1 MMKDAINSSI
11 QELCDG
17 ENLCFDREDG
27 FWIVEQG
34 AVDFF
39 KRNDSSHLASFTHVK
54 LWTAQSGEIL
64 FGRLASTLDGYNF
77 EILSVEDSRVRF
89 VSFKEFFSLSGQ
101 EKATFEEKINQWIQ
115 RSYSCLD
122 LHPPAVQNI
131 PSDTNL
137 PSTLVSGERM
147 KMPGSAACWLTIQA
161 GEISLFGHE
170 NLKFG
175 SNTTILP
182 LGGDAWFEAVGE
194 SKIVGHSSVDLSNES
209 LLVDAISSLQKIILL
224 VQDVDEHAKTAQEA
238 DRLSKASQVQ
248 RRQENLSTTLLAN
261 VLDPDQVIQDTGDDL
276 QTVLGVIGNVLKV
289 EFTLPNT
296 SEDPERVDFFEALS
310 HSSGVRYR
318 RVILRAGWL
327 HQDNGPLLVF
337 YASDNPDNPPEPA
350 ALIPNKTKAGYSIYR
365 RSVGEMRPIE
375 DQDLS
380 KLDPEAITFYK
391 PYPSQA
397 KGFLDLG
404 LFALNPFKSQLIMML
419 TLSVI
424 VSLLGMLTPIAFQL
438 IVDTAIPD
446 GNRDLLFQIASCLLC
461 IAIGSTWFS
470 LGQGLA
476 TLRMKSGVTLTMQA
490 AIIDRLLKLPVSFF
504 KKYSSGDLVNR
515 SMIITEI
522 ASEVSGIALKAIF
535 ASFTTLLNVVL
546 LFYWSWRLAIIPI
559 GLSVLSAIVT
569 VIVGVQIRKNAL
581 EYEKRIGKVFG
592 FLVQIVSG
600 ITKFRVAGAES
611 LAHNEWSRKYSQ
623 LLGYLAKI
631 KTWENFSSLFNST
644 YSTVGTI
651 LLYFFVMKMMGMG
664 GKDAS
669 GPTEV
674 MSMGKFL
681 GFNVA
686 FGAFMG
692 GVTSLASTIVD
703 IMDSLAKRSLC
714 LPVLEAETE
723 IDDNKIDPGKL
734 SGVITIKD
742 ISFRYIKDGPYILN
756 SLNLNV
762 NAGDF
767 VALVG
772 PSGCGKSTI
781 FRLLLGFEA
790 PDTGSVFFDH
800 QDLKGLNK
808 NSLRKQIGT
817 VLQSAVVSSGSIFE
831 NIADGEVITLDDAW
845 AAADDSGFSDDIK
858 EMPMEMN
865 TLVSEGGGNLSGG
878 QRQRL
883 LIARALVRNPRIL
896 LFDEA
901 TSALDN
907 RTQEIVGKSM
917 QRRKVTRVVIAHR
930 LTTIQDADMICVLE
944 GGQIIQQGSFQEL
957 VAEKGLFRNMMQR
970 QTL

>member
-1 MMKDAINSSI
+1 MNAFTNSPVI
-11 QELCDG
+11 ELCDG
-17 ENLCFDREDG
+17 ENLPFDREDG

-34 AVDFF
+34 SADFY
-39 KRNDSSHLASFTHVK
+39 KINESSSLSSFTHVK
-54 LWTAQSGEIL
+54 LWTAQAGEIL
-64 FGRLASTLDGYNF
+64 FGRSPSTIDGYNF
-77 EILSVEDSRVRF
+77 EILSLEDSCVRF
-89 VSFKEFFSLSGQ
+89 VKFEELSSLSNKA
-101 EKATFEEKINQWIQ
+101 KATFAAKIDQWVQ
-115 RSYSCLD
+115 RCYSCIKLQ
-122 LHPPAVQNI
+122 PPAVQNI
-131 PSDTNL
+131 TPDNNL
-137 PSTLVSGERM
+137 SFTLVRGERM
-147 KMPGSAACWLTIQA
+147 KIAGSASCWATVEL
-161 GEISLFGHE
+161 GEISLLASE
-170 NLKFG
+170 SLKFG
-175 SNTTILP
+175 SNDSILP
-182 LGGDAWFEAVGE
+182 LAGGVWFEALEE
-194 SKIVGHSSVDLSNES
+194 SKILIYSSYDLNNES
-209 LLVDAISSLQKIILL
+209 LLLKAIASLQKIILT
-224 VQDVDEHAKTAQEA
+224 VQNSDERNQTAKEA
-238 DRLSKASQVQ
+238 DRLSKASEMQQ
-248 RRQENLSTTLLAN
+248 RQESLSSTLLAN
-261 VLDPDQVIQDTGDDL
+261 VLDPDKVIQDTGDDL
-276 QTVLGVIGNVLKV
+276 QTVLGVIGGILKV
-289 EFTLPNT
+289 EFKQPKI
-296 SEDPERVDFFEALS
+296 SKDPERIDYIEALS
-310 HSSGVRYR
+310 QASGVRYR
-318 RVILRAGWL
+318 RVMLRGGWS

-337 YASDNPDNPPEPA
+337 YASDESADSPEPA
-350 ALIPNKTKAGYSIYR
+350 ALIPNKNKIGYCIYR
-365 RSVGEMRPIE
+365 RSVGRLMPIE
-375 DQDLS
+375 DQDFS
-380 KLDPEAITFYK
+380 RLDPEAITFYK
-391 PYPSQA
+391 PYPSHA
-397 KGFLDLG
+397 RGFLDLG
-404 LFALNPFKSQLIMML
+404 FFALDPFKAQLVMML
-419 TLSVI
+419 TLSII

-490 AIIDRLLKLPVSFF
+490 AIIDRLLRLPVSFF

-535 ASFTTLLNVVL
+535 ASFTTLLNVFL

-559 GLSVLSAIVT
+559 GLSLLSAIVT
-569 VIVGVQIRKNAL
+569 VIVGIRIRKNAL

-600 ITKFRVAGAES
+600 ISKFRVAGAES

-631 KTWENFSSLFNST
+631 KTWENFSSLFNSA

-664 GKDAS
+664 AKDAS
-669 GPTEV
+669 QPTEV

-714 LPVLEAETE
+714 LPVLEAATE
-723 IDDNKIDPGKL
+723 IDDNKIDPGNL
-734 SGVITIKD
+734 NGTITIKD
-742 ISFRYIKDGPYILN
+742 VSFRYIKDGPYILN
-756 SLNLNV
+756 SLNLNI
-762 NAGDF
+762 NAGSF

-772 PSGCGKSTI
+772 PSGCGKSTL
-781 FRLLLGFEA
+781 FRLLLGFEV
-790 PDTGSVFFDH
+790 PDSGSVFFDD
-800 QDLKGLNK
+800 QDLKGLNV

-845 AAADDSGFSDDIK
+845 AAAKDSGFSDDIK
-858 EMPMEMN
+858 QMPMEMN

-883 LIARALVRNPRIL
+883 LIARSLVRNPQIL

-907 RTQEIVGKSM
+907 RTQEIVGRSL
-917 QRRKVTRVVIAHR
+917 QRRKVTRLVIAHR
-930 LTTIQDADMICVLE
+930 LSTIQDADMICVFE
-944 GGQIIQQGSFQEL
+944 GGKITQQGTFDQLTS
-957 VAEKGLFRNMMQR
+957 EKGLFRNMMQR